1 MPITEFNITKLD
13 HGIFLISAERTCNIG
28 VCIKDNHALV
38 IDSGGSPVTG
48 QAVINVIKQELNA
61 DIEILLNTHYHSD
74 HTFGNQAFQCPILAS
89 TECHEMMK
97 YCLNTDW
104 HPREIKQAMEDDQF
118 LNEVWQDLS
127 IKLPTDT
134 FKDRR
139 QLDFYG
145 FKMVLEKYPGHTAD
159 SILTIFPNNRLVFA
173 GDIVFGRRYPT
184 MLEHDADPD
193 QLIASLKKIKAIDFK
208 TIIPG
213 HGDPDDK
220 LLIDFSIAY
229 WQCLVDKIERLK
241 RGGQPADEA
250 IEVMMTS
257 CHLKNVPF
265 DEFRHRRNVKS
276 VVKYIFERPDTN
288 SA

>member
-1 MPITEFNITKLD
+1 VPVAEFNITKLD
-13 HGIFLISAERTCNIG
+13 HGIFLLSAERTCNIG

-48 QAVINVIKQELNA
+48 QAVRDIIKQELNA

-89 TECHEMMK
+89 AECCEMMK
-97 YCLNTDW
+97 YCLDTHW
-104 HPREIKQAMEDDQF
+104 HPREIRQAMEDDQF
-118 LNEVWQDLS
+118 LNVVWQGLN
-127 IKLPTDT
+127 ITLPTDS

-139 QLDFYG
+139 QLDFHG
-145 FKMVLEKYPGHTAD
+145 INMVLEKYPGHTND
-159 SILTIFPNNRLVFA
+159 STLAFFPNNRLIFA

-184 MLEHDADPD
+184 MLEHDAEPY
-193 QLIASLKKIKAIDFK
+193 QLIASLQKLKSIDFK

-220 LLIDFSIAY
+220 LLIDLSIAY

-241 RGGQPADEA
+241 RGGQSADE
-250 IEVMMTS
+250 IVEVMMTS
-257 CHLKNVPF
+257 CHLKNKPF

-276 VVKYIFERPDTN
+276 VVKYIFERRGTN